1 MIDGWKDQSIHS
13 FIHSFI
19 QPVSQLPFFLPVVID
34 IADENGSLKH
44 LSERPHEQ
52 YASEYIQG
60 RGNYVLLK
68 VTSKLVFP
76 IEVLLITT

>member
-1 MIDGWKDQSIHS
+1 MDGRINRSIHS
-13 FIHSFI
+13 FS
-19 QPVSQLPFFLPVVID
+19 QSVSHLPFFLPVVID